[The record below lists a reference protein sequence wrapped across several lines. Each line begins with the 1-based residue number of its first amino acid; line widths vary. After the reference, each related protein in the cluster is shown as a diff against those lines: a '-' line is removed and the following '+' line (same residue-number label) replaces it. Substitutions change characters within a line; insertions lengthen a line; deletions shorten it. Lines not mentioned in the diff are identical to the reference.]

1 MNAWQGLAFD
11 MPPAIDPG
19 WSVVILFASGVIAF
33 AASIYLF
40 TWDSKNK
47 QKGRNPLLGLLALL
61 PFVLGAIFLAG

>member
-1 MNAWQGLAFD
+1 MNAWQGLAFG
-11 MPPAIDPG
+11 MTPAIDPV
-19 WSVVILFASGVIAF
+19 WSLVILFLSGVIAF